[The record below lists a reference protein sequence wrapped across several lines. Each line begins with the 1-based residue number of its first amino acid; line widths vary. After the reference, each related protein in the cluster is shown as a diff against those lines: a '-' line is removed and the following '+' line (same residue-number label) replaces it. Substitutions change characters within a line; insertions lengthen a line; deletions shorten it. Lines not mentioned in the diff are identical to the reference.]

1 MDWLLYTR
9 ESCSKHRTWILFT
22 FLSCFPLLTVTNQ
35 LWHSALN
42 CNFFFSSLFCFSFFL
57 CFSLFSGDNTR
68 MTSIEIGQVCVTMV
82 HNVSPR
88 KKRSE
93 NCFGA
98 WKLHTWM
105 QHSLV
110 TLLLP
115 DVTIRILSYQKSCL
129 SSFHFFTCSFSLLIH
144 NVPALLFYPITL
156 LSRSIT
162 F

>member
-42 CNFFFSSLFCFSFFL
+42 CNFFSAHSFVSH
-57 CFSLFSGDNTR
+57 FSLFLPFFGWQYSNDIDWNR
-68 MTSIEIGQVCVTMV
+68 SSMC
-82 HNVSPR
+82 HNGAQCFTP
-88 KKRSE
+88 KKKSE